1 MAEVSDN
8 DAVRST
14 VTCSIVVWSWFAFH
28 PMEMS
33 FCASAAVA
41 GSGSNV
47 TAIITANAVLT
58 SLLLKF
64 VMCMVLLLL

>member
-1 MAEVSDN
+1 MKRRGEGNWLAMALSVLL
-8 DAVRST
+8 V
-14 VTCSIVVWSWFAFH
+14 CSLLTWPAL
-28 PMEMS
+28 
-33 FCASAAVA
+33 AAVA

-47 TAIITANAVLT
+47 TAIVTANVVLT

>member
-1 MAEVSDN
+1 
-8 DAVRST
+8 
-14 VTCSIVVWSWFAFH
+14 
-28 PMEMS
+28 MEMS
-33 FCASAAVA
+33 FCASAALA

-47 TAIITANAVLT
+47 IAIVTANAVLT